1 MNETP
6 ITFDLLGNITIDET
20 GTWSVSIRIIGHE
33 KTNFTVVLTC
43 MANGIKLPSL
53 VIFKLKKVL
62 WGNFPQEVIIW
73 ANPTEWMNKNEILY

>member
-43 MANGIKLPSL
+43 MANGIKLLSL
-53 VIFKLKKVL
+53 IIFKLKKVL
-62 WGNFPQEVIIW
+62 WGNFSQGVIVRV
-73 ANPTEWMNKNEILY
+73 NPTGWMNKNEMLY